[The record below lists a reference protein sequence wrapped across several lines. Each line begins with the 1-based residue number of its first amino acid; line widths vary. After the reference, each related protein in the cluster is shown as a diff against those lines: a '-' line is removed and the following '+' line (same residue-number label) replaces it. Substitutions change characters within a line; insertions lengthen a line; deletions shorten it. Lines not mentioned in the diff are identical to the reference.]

1 MSMSLSAYMSAYSGM
16 QLVARTWRQH
26 REMARVHA
34 ERRKIWMAL
43 GKSFGELV
51 DTKARALKSTGVFAT
66 EHEHLEAAIVS
77 LAYAL
82 DDYRDRT

>member
-1 MSMSLSAYMSAYSGM
+1 MSMTLSAYSGM
-16 QLVARTWRQH
+16 HLAVRTWRQY
-26 REMARVHA
+26 RESARIHA
-34 ERRKIWMAL
+34 ERRRIWATL
-43 GKSFGELV
+43 GDVFAKLV

-66 EHEHLEAAIVS
+66 EHEHLEAAIVN